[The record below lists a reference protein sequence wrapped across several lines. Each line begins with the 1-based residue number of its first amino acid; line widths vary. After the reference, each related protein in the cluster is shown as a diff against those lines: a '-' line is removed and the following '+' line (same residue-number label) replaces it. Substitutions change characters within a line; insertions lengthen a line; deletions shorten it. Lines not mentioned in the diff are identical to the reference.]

1 MSASKRT
8 LGLSIAA
15 MLVVASETAVH
26 AAEIKVS
33 GTVTYVTVSEDST
46 KLNDGR
52 TVTRLHDKGVVLD
65 KNTASP
71 LHLSLQDCFATVIV
85 AADGKFIDGAGYCD
99 TFDKEGNA
107 FWLRWTG
114 TDAASKW
121 EAYHGT
127 GKFQGIT
134 GGGTTL
140 TRIRHPDRFNITYD
154 GTLALK

>member
-1 MSASKRT
+1 MSASKT

-52 TVTRLHDKGVVLD
+52 TVTRLHDKGIVSD
-65 KNTASP
+65 KNTESP

-85 AADGKFIDGAGYCD
+85 ASDGKFIAGAGYCD

-114 TDAASKW
+114 TDVASKW

-127 GKFQGIT
+127 GKFEGIT
-134 GGGTTL
+134 GVGTTL
-140 TRIRHPDRFNITYD
+140 AQIRYPDRFNITYD
-154 GTLALK
+154 GTLILK

>member
-1 MSASKRT
+1 MCSANKI
-8 LGLSIAA
+8 GLPIAA
-15 MLVVASETAVH
+15 MLVVASETAIH
-26 AAEIKVS
+26 AAEVKVS
-33 GTVTYVTVSEDST
+33 GTVTYVTVSEVST

-114 TDAASKW
+114 TDAATKW
-121 EAYHGT
+121 EAYQFEA
-127 GKFQGIT
+127 KT
-134 GGGTTL
+134 GGDYAD
-140 TRIRHPDRFNITYD
+140 PDQTS
-154 GTLALK
+154 

>member
-1 MSASKRT
+1 MSSSNKI
-8 LGLSIAA
+8 GLPIAA
-15 MLVVASETAVH
+15 MLVIASAMAVH

-71 LHLSLQDCFATVIV
+71 LHLALQDCFATVIV
-85 AADGKFIDGAGYCD
+85 ASDGNFIDGAGYCD

-121 EAYHGT
+121 EAFHGT
-127 GKFQGIT
+127 GKFEGIT

-140 TRIRHPDRFNITYD
+140 TQIRHPDRFNITYD
-154 GTLALK
+154 GTLTLK